1 MGHNQTDAAALEARQ
16 SMIRVW
22 LAISAVWIAFWMIIA
37 VAFAAFKADDLLIIH
52 FSAFSFI
59 VMTPPLLLLAIGAAS
74 RLVVQTIAPPRN
86 R

>member
-1 MGHNQTDAAALEARQ
+1 MNHNQAEAAALEARQ

-22 LAISAVWIAFWMIIA
+22 LAISAVWITFWMLIA
-37 VAFAAFKADDLLIIH
+37 VVFAAFKADDLLVIH

-74 RLVVQTIAPPRN
+74 RLVVHTIAPSRE